1 MAGFCLSVWLLDA
14 SSRKDCLLNNLYNGL
29 VVKEQSGFFWVEVA
43 DGTVWMCRLRGR
55 LMEEAQSSD
64 IAAIGDR
71 VKISTVENDE
81 SGDVGVIEE
90 VQPRKTTLSRA
101 VRTSGNRG
109 RGDAEREH
117 VIVAN
122 PDAIF
127 MVFAAA
133 EPTPDLLMLDRFLV
147 AGERAEIDDIV
158 IVVNKIDL
166 EDPTNIQTRF
176 APYEQMGYPVL
187 YTSAKDQQGIQAI
200 RNHIN
205 GKLSAFTGPSG
216 VGKSTL
222 LNLIQPGLARQ
233 VKSVSKNTQEGI
245 HTTRDSALIKLSD
258 GQFGAGTYLADT
270 PGIRQLSIYDMEPE
284 ELDAY
289 FLDIAEY
296 VNQCRFGDCSHVNEP
311 GCAVRDAAEARHIS
325 RRRYKSYRKLRV
337 ELEDALA
344 ALYG

>member
-1 MAGFCLSVWLLDA
+1 MNILHD
-14 SSRKDCLLNNLYNGL
+14 GL

-55 LMEEAQSSD
+55 LMEDAQASD
-64 IAAIGDR
+64 IAAIGDQ
-71 VKISTVENDE
+71 VKISTVDNDE

-90 VQPRKTTLSRA
+90 VYERKTTLSRA

-166 EDPTNIQTRF
+166 EDPSNIRARF
-176 APYEQMGYPVL
+176 APYVAMGYPVL
-187 YTSAKDQQGIQAI
+187 HTSAKDQQGIDAI
-200 RNHIN
+200 RAHIN

-216 VGKSTL
+216 VGKSSL

-245 HTTRDSALIKLSD
+245 HTTRDSALVKLN
-258 GQFGAGTYLADT
+258 GAPFNAGTYLADT
-270 PGIRQLSIYDMEPE
+270 PGIRQLNIYDMEPE

-296 VNQCRFGDCSHVNEP
+296 VDQCRFGDCSHVNEP
-311 GCAVRDAAEARHIS
+311 GCAVRAAAEARQIS
-325 RRRYKSYRKLRV
+325 RRRYKSYRKLRA
-337 ELEDALA
+337 ELEEALA